1 MSGGQ
6 PRITLLAGGVGGAK
20 LAVGLAAVC
29 APDQLTVIGNVADD
43 QEFHGLWVSPDI
55 DTLTYSLAGLIDRE
69 KGWGLANE
77 SHRVLDGLAR
87 LGRDTWMYLGDQD
100 LATHIYRTE
109 LRRQGLRPS
118 AIAQSIAQGLGV
130 TTNLLLPTDDRL
142 QTRVKTEAGWL
153 AFQEY
158 FVREQCRPEVLD
170 IRIDGLAEARPTPEA
185 LAAIEQADLLLIAPS
200 NPVVSIG
207 PILDIP
213 GMRRAVERSRARRIA
228 VSPLIGGR
236 TVKGPADRMLVAAG
250 FACSNLGVADG
261 YAGLIDGLVI
271 DAQDDDDATAL
282 AERGLAVKTTR
293 TLMRDAADKARLA
306 REVLAFAGQPQP
318 QDEALSCP

>member
-1 MSGGQ
+1 MSGAK

-29 APDQLTVIGNVADD
+29 PPDQLTVIGNVADD

-55 DTLTYSLAGLIDRE
+55 DTLTYSLAGLIDRD
-69 KGWGLANE
+69 KGWGLADE
-77 SHRVLDGLAR
+77 SHRVLDGLTR
-87 LGRDTWMYLGDQD
+87 LGRETWMYLGDQD

-109 LRRQGLRPS
+109 LRRQGIRPS
-118 AIAQSIAQGLGV
+118 AIAQSIAQSLGV
-130 TTNLLLPTDDRL
+130 TLNLLLPTDDRL
-142 QTRVKTEAGWL
+142 QTRIKTEAGWL

-185 LAAIEQADLLLIAPS
+185 LAAIERADLLLIAPS
-200 NPVVSIG
+200 NPVVSIA
-207 PILDIP
+207 PILEIP
-213 GMRRAVERSRARRIA
+213 GMRQAVERSRARRLA

-250 FACSNLGVADG
+250 VACSNLGVADS
-261 YAGLIDGLVI
+261 YARLIDGLVI
-271 DAQDDDDATAL
+271 DAQDAGDAAAL
-282 AERGLAVKTTR
+282 AERGLEVRVTR
-293 TLMRDAADKARLA
+293 TLMTDTADKARLA
-306 REVLAFAGQPQP
+306 REVLAFAGLPHP
-318 QDEALSCP
+318 QDEVLPCP